1 MPPVPIQPFRPRL
14 LDALRGYDRAQL
26 VADLGAGL
34 TVGIVA
40 LPLAMAFAIA
50 SGLKPEQGIFTA
62 IIAGFLISAL
72 GGSNVQIGGPA
83 GAFIVIVYGIVER
96 YGLANLLIS
105 TMLAGVLLFALGFLR
120 LGALVRYIP
129 VSIVIGFTNGIA
141 VLIALSQV
149 KDLLGLE
156 IDKLPAD
163 FFTQIG
169 VLAQHLHTVNW
180 AALAIGAACLALV
193 VAWPKSYTMPAAPT
207 TAPQRWRRHLAQ
219 VPGTVI
225 ALAAATAVT
234 ALFAL
239 PVETI
244 GSRFGGIPQSLP
256 GLELPEFSW
265 ASAKQ
270 LLIPTLTIAL
280 LGAIESLLCARVAD
294 NMADIP
300 RHDPNQELMAQGV
313 ANFVTPLFGG
323 MPATGTIARTSTNVR
338 AGARTP
344 VAGIVHAAT
353 LLVIVLAAAPLA
365 LHVPLA
371 ALAGILL
378 FVAWNMGEWHEFARL
393 KRFALTYRVTLV
405 GTFLLTVIFDLTV
418 AVEVGL
424 VLACVFFI
432 WRMSQLFR
440 AEPLDD
446 DTLRRETGL
455 DAPRADGVHV
465 LQLYGSLFFGAVGKI
480 EGIPDSLPAGTRAL
494 VLDLHRLVQLDTTG
508 VDALTQLLRA
518 LRKRGVVLLLAELN
532 EQPRSL
538 LHRSGFDVL
547 LDDGAIAP
555 TLADA
560 LRRAAASVADTP
572 AASASATGAPT
583 A

>member
-1 MPPVPIQPFRPRL
+1 MPPIPVHPFRPRL
-14 LDALRGYDRAQL
+14 LESLRGYSRAQL
-26 VADLGAGL
+26 VADLGAGV

-207 TAPQRWRRHLAQ
+207 TALQKWRRRLAQ

-270 LLIPTLTIAL
+270 LLIPTITIAL

-338 AGARTP
+338 SGARTP

-353 LLVIVLAAAPLA
+353 LLVIVLAAAQLA

-560 LRRAAASVADTP
+560 LRRAAAP
-572 AASASATGAPT
+572 A
-583 A
+583 